1 MAPHY
6 FLKSFEISMCSWK
19 VARDKTEELSEVIA
33 RLRAYERGHYGLEE
47 AVDEANTA
55 KKHNKIKDRQIEEL
69 TQDAN
74 NLQVKKDRWFFWS
87 IVFASKLFI

>member
-1 MAPHY
+1 MPRAYESLNPALY
-6 FLKSFEISMCSWK
+6 ICSKK

-69 TQDAN
+69 TQEAN
-74 NLQVKKDRWFFWS
+74 NLQVKYLQILCFLR
-87 IVFASKLFI
+87 

>member
-1 MAPHY
+1 M
-6 FLKSFEISMCSWK
+6 
-19 VARDKTEELSEVIA
+19 ARDKTEELSEVIA

-69 TQDAN
+69 TQEAN
-74 NLQVKKDRWFFWS
+74 NLQVKK
-87 IVFASKLFI
+87 LFSHIILSFQRSCHKPFQHSSTR